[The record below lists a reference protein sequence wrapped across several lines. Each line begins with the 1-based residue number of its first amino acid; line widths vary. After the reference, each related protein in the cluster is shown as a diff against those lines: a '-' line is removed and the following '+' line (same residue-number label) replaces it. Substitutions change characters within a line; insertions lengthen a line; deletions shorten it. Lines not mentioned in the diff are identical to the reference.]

1 MMVIGRVVGVVRTP
15 ATDSV
20 SWRLGGRHGTSAPLL
35 LELPAGRREAKQIL
49 DDRAVHVTPAV
60 ERPRLGGIR
69 RVTDSTR
76 EPFFCRLLAAGTP
89 PPEEK
94 RAERLVAAARSLS
107 RSSLAAAV
115 P

>member
-1 MMVIGRVVGVVRTP
+1 VSVV
-15 ATDSV
+15 V
-20 SWRLGGRHGTSAPLL
+20 SYSII

-49 DDRAVHVTPAV
+49 DDRAVHVSSAV
-60 ERPRLGGIR
+60 ERPRFGWDPAGDS
-69 RVTDSTR
+69 DSTR
-76 EPFFCRLLAAGTP
+76 EPFFCRSLAAGAP